1 MNVVSPD
8 VWPPMLGAALG
19 VAGIIWKLY
28 ESGKHGVGEM
38 LQEEVTTLKVELKEC
53 QAERRKLIT
62 DNETLSGQLARW
74 KAEHG
79 TPEQR

>member
-19 VAGIIWKLY
+19 VGGIIWKLY
-28 ESGKHGVGEM
+28 ESGKHGLAETLGEENAA
-38 LQEEVTTLKVELKEC
+38 LKSRLEEC
-53 QAERRKLIT
+53 RSERRKLIV
-62 DNETLSGQLARW
+62 DNEMMAGQLARW

-79 TPEQR
+79 TSQ